1 MNFYEQQSQ
10 AQRKTW
16 VLVGLF
22 IAAVIAII
30 VLATLCI
37 ILSTSGLQF
46 LSASSVPPDVLAN
59 TDWSIFIKTAFG
71 TVLVIA
77 IVVLFKRLQISQGGH
92 TIAEML
98 GGRPVQPD
106 TSNPYEK
113 RLLNVVE
120 EMAIAAGLPTPPVYV
135 MNETTINAFA
145 AGFAENDAV
154 IGVTRGTLERLSREQ
169 LQGVVAHE
177 FSHILH
183 GDMRLNLHLITTLSG
198 IIFLTQAGKFVLY
211 SSSRTRSRN
220 QGVAVVFVLGLGLIV
235 IGAVGSLFG
244 NMIKSAVSRQRE
256 FLADASAVQYTRNP
270 EGVAG
275 ALKVIAG
282 SGAGSGLGTPRA
294 EECSHLFFGDAIH
307 FRALNLFSTH
317 PPLDTRIKRIQPNW
331 NGEYLAG
338 KPLLQTEK
346 PEIPQPYQNKVG
358 NLADTIQNT
367 GILDPLMVAIAHT
380 LMESL
385 PSPVYQ
391 ATQQP
396 ASAYALMLALRLDE
410 DEEIKQKQ
418 LSHLA
423 TTPKMAAE
431 VKRISVLTKDIAP
444 EQILPLI
451 EISMPALKRQST
463 EQYKQ
468 LKQQL
473 TQFIMADQTSEHKE
487 WLHFRLLAHYL
498 DQHFLPKKRLRRSYH
513 AFNQIKQ
520 PCVLILSLLANEGQ
534 YTTEQS
540 DEAFTHGINTLK
552 LTNEK
557 RISAEEIE
565 LTDVNRA
572 LETLEYMVPLLKEQ
586 FLTACANCLQANQ
599 SMQITGWDFLRVVA
613 ACLGC
618 PMPIVNHVSSA
629 DK

>member
-22 IAAVIAII
+22 IAAVVAII
-30 VLATLCI
+30 ILTTVCI
-37 ILSTSGLQF
+37 IIGTSGLQF
-46 LSASSVPPDVLAN
+46 LSISSSSPDVLSN
-59 TDWSIFIKTAFG
+59 TDWSIFLKTAFG

-77 IVVLFKRLQISQGGH
+77 IVVLFKRIQISQGGH
-92 TIAEML
+92 AIAEML
-98 GGRPVQPD
+98 GARPVQPETD
-106 TSNPYEK
+106 NPHEK

-135 MNETTINAFA
+135 MDETTINAFA

-183 GDMRLNLHLITTLSG
+183 GDMRLNLHLITILSG
-198 IIFLTQAGKFVLY
+198 IIFLTQAGRFILY

-220 QGVAVVFVLGLGLIV
+220 QGVAVVFVLGLGLIIV
-235 IGAVGSLFG
+235 GGVGSIFG

-282 SGAGSGLGTPRA
+282 SGAGSGLATPRA

-331 NGEYLAG
+331 DGEYLTG
-338 KPLLQTEK
+338 RPLAQAQETATSKRYE
-346 PEIPQPYQNKVG
+346 NKF
-358 NLADTIQNT
+358 NHLADTIQNT
-367 GILDPLMVAIAHT
+367 GFLDPVMVAIAHT
-380 LMESL
+380 LVESL

-396 ASAYALMLALRLDE
+396 ASAYALMLALRLDNN
-410 DEEIKQKQ
+410 EEIKSKQ
-418 LSHLA
+418 LAHLA
-423 TTPKMAAE
+423 DDPKMAAE
-431 VKRISVLTKDIAP
+431 VKQLATACKNIGA
-444 EQILPLI
+444 EQVLPLI
-451 EISMPALKRQST
+451 EISIPALKRQSL
-463 EQYKQ
+463 EQYKR

-473 TQFIMADQTSEHKE
+473 TLFIMSDLTSEHQE

-498 DQHFLPKKRLRRSYH
+498 DQHFLPKKRLQRSYH
-513 AFNQIKQ
+513 SFGQVKQ
-520 PCVLILSLLANEGQ
+520 PCLLILSLLANEGQ
-534 YTTEQS
+534 HTVEQS
-540 DEAFTHGINTLK
+540 DSAFAAGMDTLK
-552 LTNEK
+552 ILNQQ
-557 RISAEEIE
+557 RIAAQDIE
-565 LTDVNRA
+565 LNDVNRA

-586 FLTACANCLQANQ
+586 FLLACANCLEANQ
-599 SMQITGWDFLRVVA
+599 SMQTIGWDFLRVVA

-618 PMPIVNHVSSA
+618 PMPIVNRPNTSIQ
-629 DK
+629 

>member
-10 AQRKTW
+10 AKRKTW

-30 VLATLCI
+30 VLTTVCI
-37 ILSTSGLQF
+37 ILGTSGLQF
-46 LSASSVPPDVLAN
+46 FSISSSPPAVLAN
-59 TDWSIFIKTAFG
+59 TDWSIFLKTAFG
-71 TVLVIA
+71 TVIVIA
-77 IVVLFKRLQISQGGH
+77 IVVLFKRIQISQGGH
-92 TIAEML
+92 AIAEML
-98 GGRPVQPD
+98 GGRPVQPETD
-106 TSNPYEK
+106 NPHEK

-183 GDMRLNLHLITTLSG
+183 GDMRLNIHLITILSG
-198 IIFLTQAGKFVLY
+198 IIFLTQAGRFILY

-220 QGVAVVFVLGLGLIV
+220 QGVAVVFVLGLGLIIV
-235 IGAVGSLFG
+235 GAVGSIFG

-282 SGAGSGLGTPRA
+282 SGAGSGLATPRA

-317 PPLDTRIKRIQPNW
+317 PPLDKRIKRIQPNW
-331 NGEYLAG
+331 NGDYLSG
-338 KPLLQTEK
+338 KPLVQPEK
-346 PEIPQPYQNKVG
+346 TTTSQRYENKI
-358 NLADTIQNT
+358 NHLADTIQNT
-367 GILDPLMVAIAHT
+367 GFLDPMMVAIAHT
-380 LMESL
+380 LVESL
-385 PSPVYQ
+385 PSPVYL

-396 ASAYALMLALRLDE
+396 ASAYALMLALRLDDD
-410 DEEIKQKQ
+410 DEISSKQ
-418 LSHLA
+418 LAHLA
-423 TTPKMAAE
+423 NTPQMATE
-431 VKRISVLTKDIAP
+431 VKRLATASKDIPA
-444 EQILPLI
+444 EQVLPLI
-451 EISMPALKRQST
+451 EISIPALKRQSL

-473 TQFIMADQTSEHKE
+473 TQFIMSDLTSEHQE

-498 DQHFLPKKRLRRSYH
+498 DQHFLPKKRLHRSYH
-513 AFNQIKQ
+513 SFGQVKQ
-520 PCVLILSLLANEGQ
+520 ACLLILSLLANEGQ
-534 YTTEQS
+534 HTTEQS
-540 DEAFTHGINTLK
+540 NKAFAVGIDTLK
-552 LTNEK
+552 LANEQ
-557 RISAEEIE
+557 RIVAEDIE
-565 LTDVNRA
+565 LNDVNQA
-572 LETLEYMVPLLKEQ
+572 LEALEYMVPLLKEK
-586 FLTACANCLQANQ
+586 FLIACANCLEANQ
-599 SMQITGWDFLRVVA
+599 SMHTVGWDFLRVVA

-618 PMPIVNHVSSA
+618 PMPIVNRPGIA
-629 DK
+629 TE

>member
-30 VLATLCI
+30 VLTTVFI
-37 ILSTSGLQF
+37 IVGTSGLQF
-46 LSASSVPPDVLAN
+46 LSTSSSAPEVLAN
-59 TDWSIFIKTAFG
+59 TDWNIFFKTAFG
-71 TVLVIA
+71 TVIIIA

-92 TIAEML
+92 AIAEML
-98 GGRPVQPD
+98 GGRPVQPETD
-106 TSNPYEK
+106 NPHEK

-135 MNETTINAFA
+135 MNETTVNAFA

-183 GDMRLNLHLITTLSG
+183 GDMRLNLHLITILSG
-198 IIFLTQAGKFVLY
+198 IIFLTQAGRFILY

-220 QGVAVVFVLGLGLIV
+220 QGVAIAFVLGLGLI
-235 IGAVGSLFG
+235 ITGAIGSLFG

-282 SGAGSGLGTPRA
+282 SGAGSGLATPRA

-317 PPLDTRIKRIQPNW
+317 PPLDTRIQRIQPNW
-331 NGEYLAG
+331 DGEYLSG
-338 KPLLQTEK
+338 KTLVQPEK
-346 PEIPQPYQNKVG
+346 PASPQRYQNKF
-358 NLADTIQNT
+358 NHLADTIQNT
-367 GILDPLMVAIAHT
+367 GFLDPMMVAIAHT
-380 LMESL
+380 LVESL

-391 ATQQP
+391 ATQHP
-396 ASAYALMLALRLDE
+396 ASAYALMLALRLDNNE
-410 DEEIKQKQ
+410 GIRSKQ
-418 LSHLA
+418 LAYLA
-423 TTPKMAAE
+423 NTPKMATE
-431 VKRISVLTKDIAP
+431 VTRLATASKDIVK

-451 EISMPALKRQST
+451 EISIPALKQQSL

-468 LKQQL
+468 LKKQL
-473 TQFIMADQTSEHKE
+473 SQFIMSDLTSDHQE

-498 DQHFLPKKRLRRSYH
+498 DQHFLPKKRLHRSYH
-513 AFNQIKQ
+513 AFSQVKQ

-534 YTTEQS
+534 STVEQS
-540 DEAFTHGINTLK
+540 NKAFAVGIDTLK
-552 LTNEK
+552 LINEQ
-557 RISAEEIE
+557 RIADTDIE
-565 LTDVNRA
+565 LSDVNRA

-586 FLTACANCLQANQ
+586 FLIACANCLEANQ
-599 SMQITGWDFLRVVA
+599 TMQTIGWDFLRVVA

-618 PMPIVNHVSSA
+618 PMPIVNHPSA
-629 DK
+629 TT